1 MTDPGTSYPPPR
13 ITAAREF
20 LDYACRSKVTDL
32 PPTVLTR
39 ECAELRNQLRA
50 VLGAAT
56 RTPAQQ
62 ATLTQ
67 ALADA
72 ARYREDRSAD
82 GCSHPAATEAST
94 CPACTIERGQA
105 ARYLELA
112 RQLRAT
118 PGRGGCDGCE
128 VASAA
133 A

>member
-32 PPTVLTR
+32 PPTVLAR

-56 RTPAQQ
+56 RSAAQQ
-62 ATLTQ
+62 AMLVQ
-67 ALADA
+67 VFADA
-72 ARYREDRSAD
+72 IRYRESRSAD
-82 GCSHPAATEAST
+82 GCSHPAASAAGG
-94 CPACTIERGQA
+94 CPACVLERSQA

-112 RQLRAT
+112 GQLRAA
-118 PGRGGCDGCE
+118 PGRGGCGGSE